1 MKKYIIGIGSL
12 CVIAALVYYFVP
24 AVHGNVN
31 SWFQS
36 ITSKTDDHD
45 DHDGHDHG
53 KHDGH
58 ENCNH
63 DHGKHDDHD
72 DHKNCNH
79 DHGKQDKHDDH
90 DDHKNCNHDHGK
102 QDKHDDHDDHK
113 NCNHDHAKQDK
124 HDNHDGHDH
133 AKHDDHDGH
142 DHEQVMAL
150 ELSDQALAN
159 IGIEKDSDFGEIKV
173 GSYDKTLTFPAIL
186 EERPG
191 ETLTKI
197 PSPVSGVVEKIY
209 LRPGQMIQNGQAL
222 FDIRL
227 TREDVI
233 TAQSDLLALI
243 QKRDIILKE
252 EQRLSGLED
261 GLAPQAKRDV
271 AFQKMENDAAI
282 KAKTSV
288 LLLNGLPVDEVENK
302 LIKNREIISLVTV
315 YAPEEN
321 EDCVNGNKEAE
332 GHCAHHQHLDNVYVQ
347 KGQSINLG
355 DPLCQTS
362 DMDQLLIRGNAYAY
376 NERDLAAALE
386 SGANVTALFTQSGRE
401 IEKVSDLKI
410 RNINNRVNSDDR
422 TLNFYVELNN
432 ELEQHNEKETSGNPF
447 LSWQFKP
454 GLRCQLSV
462 PYQKIENCIIVP
474 VWALARQQA
483 DCYVFELSEVE
494 KGHKTFIR
502 RPVRVLHQTQTDVV
516 LANDGSIAPGVKIA
530 LRGASQLQ
538 IALDAGGGKLQSAC
552 PCGDH

>member
-1 MKKYIIGIGSL
+1 MKKYIIGIGTL

-31 SWFQS
+31 SWFHS

-53 KHDGH
+53 KHD
-58 ENCNH
+58 
-63 DHGKHDDHD
+63 

-90 DDHKNCNHDHGK
+90 DNHENCNHDHGK
-102 QDKHDDHDDHK
+102 QDNHDDHDDHK

-124 HDNHDGHDH
+124 HDDHDGHDH
-133 AKHDDHDGH
+133 SGHNHSDHDAH

-332 GHCAHHQHLDNVYVQ
+332 GHCAHHQHLDDVYVQ

-386 SGANVTALFTQSGRE
+386 NGANVTALFTQSGRE

-432 ELEQHNEKETSGNPF
+432 ELEQHNEKTTSGNPF

-454 GLRCQLSV
+454 GQRCQLSV

-516 LANDGSIAPGVKIA
+516 LANDGSIVPGVKIA

>member
-1 MKKYIIGIGSL
+1 MKKYIIGIGTL
-12 CVIAALVYYFVP
+12 CIIAALVYYFVP

-31 SWFQS
+31 SWFHS
-36 ITSKTDDHD
+36 ITSKTDNHD
-45 DHDGHDHG
+45 DHDGHD
-53 KHDGH
+53 DH
-58 ENCNH
+58 E
-63 DHGKHDDHD
+63 
-72 DHKNCNH
+72 NCNH

-90 DDHKNCNHDHGK
+90 DGHDHAKQDKHDDHDGHDHGK
-102 QDKHDDHDDHK
+102 QDKHDDHD
-113 NCNHDHAKQDK
+113 
-124 HDNHDGHDH
+124 GHDH
-133 AKHDDHDGH
+133 AKHDDHDDHDGH
-142 DHEQVMAL
+142 DHEQVLAL

-261 GLAPQAKRDV
+261 GLAPQAKRDI

-315 YAPEEN
+315 YAPAEN
-321 EDCVNGNKEAE
+321 EDCVNGKKETE
-332 GHCAHHQHLDNVYVQ
+332 EHCDHHQQIDDIYVQ

-386 SGANVTALFTQSGRE
+386 NGANVTALFTQSGRE

-422 TLNFYVELNN
+422 TLNFYIELDN
-432 ELEQHNEKETSGNPF
+432 ELEQHNEKEMSGNPF

-454 GLRCQLSV
+454 GQRCQLSV

-474 VWALARQQA
+474 VWAVARQQA

>member
-1 MKKYIIGIGSL
+1 MKKYIIGIGTL

-31 SWFQS
+31 SWFHS

-45 DHDGHDHG
+45 DHDGHDDH
-53 KHDGH
+53 K
-58 ENCNH
+58 NCNH
-63 DHGKHDDHD
+63 DHGKQDKHDDHD
-72 DHKNCNH
+72 GHENCNH

-102 QDKHDDHDDHK
+102 QDKHDDHDG
-113 NCNHDHAKQDK
+113 HDHAKQD
-124 HDNHDGHDH
+124 
-133 AKHDDHDGH
+133 KHDDHDGH

-332 GHCAHHQHLDNVYVQ
+332 EHCAHHQQMDDIYVQ

-386 SGANVTALFTQSGRE
+386 NGANVTALFTQSGRE
-401 IEKVSDLKI
+401 IEKISDLKI

-432 ELEQHNEKETSGNPF
+432 ELEQHNEETTSGNPF

-454 GLRCQLSV
+454 GQRCQLSV

>member
-1 MKKYIIGIGSL
+1 MKKYVIGIGTL
-12 CVIAALVYYFVP
+12 CIIAALVYYFVP

-31 SWFQS
+31 SWFHS
-36 ITSKTDDHD
+36 ITSKTDNHD
-45 DHDGHDHG
+45 DHDG
-53 KHDGH
+53 
-58 ENCNH
+58 
-63 DHGKHDDHD
+63 HD

-90 DDHKNCNHDHGK
+90 DDHENCSHDHDKQDKHDDRGDHKNCSHDHDGHDHGK
-102 QDKHDDHDDHK
+102 QDKHDDHD
-113 NCNHDHAKQDK
+113 
-124 HDNHDGHDH
+124 GHDH
-133 AKHDDHDGH
+133 SKQDKHDDHDGH
-142 DHEQVMAL
+142 NHEQVMAL

-159 IGIEKDSDFGEIKV
+159 IGIEKDSDFGVIKT
-173 GSYDKTLTFPAIL
+173 GSFDKTLTFPAIL

-197 PSPVSGVVEKIY
+197 PSPVSGVIEKIY
-209 LRPGQMIQNGQAL
+209 FHPGQMIQNGQAL

-271 AFQKMENDAAI
+271 AFQKMENDSAI

-288 LLLNGLPVDEVENK
+288 LLLNGLPADEVENK
-302 LIKNREIISLVTV
+302 LIKKREMISLVTV
-315 YAPEEN
+315 YAPAVN
-321 EDCVNGNKEAE
+321 EDCVNGKKESE
-332 GHCAHHQHLDNVYVQ
+332 DHCAHHLHLDNVYVQ

-355 DPLCQTS
+355 DPLCQVS
-362 DMDQLLIRGNAYAY
+362 DMDQLLIRGSAYAY
-376 NERDLAAALE
+376 NERDLAAAME
-386 SGANVTALFTQSGRE
+386 NGANVTALFTQSGRE
-401 IEKVSDLKI
+401 MEKVSNLKI

-454 GLRCQLSV
+454 GQRCQLSV

-516 LANDGSIAPGVKIA
+516 LANDGSIAPGAKIA